1 MVPIATGEIAEDM
14 AQYLLN
20 SEQQQCAL
28 AAGVTL
34 NPDGTVAA
42 AGGFL
47 IRVCTE
53 AP

>member
-1 MVPIATGEIAEDM
+1 MVPLATGEIAEDM

-28 AAGVTL
+28 AAAVTF
-34 NPDGTVAA
+34 NQDGTVAA

-47 IRVCTE
+47 IRVC
-53 AP
+53 